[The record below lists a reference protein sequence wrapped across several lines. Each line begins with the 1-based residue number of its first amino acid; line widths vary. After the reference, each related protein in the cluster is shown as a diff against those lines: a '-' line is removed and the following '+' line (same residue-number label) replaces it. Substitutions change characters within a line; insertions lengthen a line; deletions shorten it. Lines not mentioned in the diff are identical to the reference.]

1 MINERINSTMN
12 VIRYSIKLMNKTT
25 VEIDLTEHFGISMHE
40 ILFLLV
46 NFRLCLILNEFYDC
60 LL

>member
-1 MINERINSTMN
+1 MN